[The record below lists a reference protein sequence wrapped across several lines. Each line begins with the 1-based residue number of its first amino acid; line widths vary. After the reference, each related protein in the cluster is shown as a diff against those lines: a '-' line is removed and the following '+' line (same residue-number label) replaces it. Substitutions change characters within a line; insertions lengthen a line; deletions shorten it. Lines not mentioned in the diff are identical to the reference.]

1 MRDVKQALMVEKK
14 ENTKKISAIDKNN
27 TGQQKKKKREIA
39 IIKFQKQKEKHKTF
53 LPTITPTTSSSAVL
67 LSTVPPEPAPGALH
81 EYTSTLYNPF
91 FLKVATAATNTH
103 LLPKRISPGL
113 SFLSPFIS
121 SPCQTPVSTLQ
132 V

>member
-1 MRDVKQALMVEKK
+1 MVEKK
-14 ENTKKISAIDKNN
+14 KNKKKLSAIEKNN
-27 TGQQKKKKREIA
+27 RGQKKKKKREIA

-53 LPTITPTTSSSAVL
+53 LSTITPTTSSSAVL

-91 FLKVATAATNTH
+91 FLKVVTAATNTH

-113 SFLSPFIS
+113 SFLSLFIS